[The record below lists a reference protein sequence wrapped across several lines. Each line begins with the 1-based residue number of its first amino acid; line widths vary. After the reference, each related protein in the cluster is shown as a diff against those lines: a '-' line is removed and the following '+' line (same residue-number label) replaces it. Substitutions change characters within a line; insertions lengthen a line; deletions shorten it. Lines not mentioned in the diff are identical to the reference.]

1 MKVKDLIK
9 ALQECD
15 QEKPVFIWED
25 HDIMEIQMIDE
36 LSDRVDLNIIWDER
50 DLALKRLITQ
60 TGGFST
66 QHKGAIC
73 GA

>member
-50 DLALKRLITQ
+50 DLALKRLITN
-60 TGGFST
+60 TGEFSV
-66 QHKGAIC
+66 QHKGVIC
-73 GA
+73 GQ